1 MNRTQV
7 STFLLIA
14 SLVLLIIYGADEA
27 TESSEKRNGHAESS
41 EANESPEQ
49 RAAEE
54 AGTIKNKTPS
64 EQTESVKEK
73 HEERRGFLP
82 LSEGLR
88 GSVFGGGAIVMSII
102 GFVISRKE
110 YSPILSALLLIN
122 GGVLIAI
129 VMTDIFNGSASSE
142 LAEGGNS
149 SNEFQIIGSAIVAGA
164 IVLVGLGI
172 LKLVTNRKIIKKRN
186 E

>member
-1 MNRTQV
+1 M
-7 STFLLIA
+7 
-14 SLVLLIIYGADEA
+14 
-27 TESSEKRNGHAESS
+27 
-41 EANESPEQ
+41 
-49 RAAEE
+49 
-54 AGTIKNKTPS
+54 
-64 EQTESVKEK
+64 
-73 HEERRGFLP
+73 
-82 LSEGLR
+82 
-88 GSVFGGGAIVMSII
+88 
-102 GFVISRKE
+102 
-110 YSPILSALLLIN
+110 LIN

-149 SNEFQIIGSAIVAGA
+149 SNEFLIIGSAIVAGA